1 MKHNSAVGLAALALS
16 WSIVNASARGGS
28 DVGTILT
35 QIKAVGRE
43 GSGNVEAGKAWK
55 ELSRCEPNALPT
67 ILSAF
72 DGADPTAANWLRLAV
87 DTIAD
92 RAVASGKALPATDLE
107 SFALNKD
114 HDAAARRLAYEWLAR
129 VDPKAP
135 ERLLPAMLH
144 DPSVEL
150 RRDAVARVLGQAKAR
165 AEKKDTSG
173 AVAEFRR
180 ALSGA
185 RDKDQVDLISK
196 ELKALGAEVDLA
208 AHFGFIQKWM
218 LIGPFDNSAGAGFE
232 KEYAPEKVVDLA
244 ATHEGKKNL
253 RIAWK
258 EYKTGNPYGLVDLNK
273 VLGKNMG
280 AVAYAFATVTS
291 PVEQPVELR
300 AASNNAVKI
309 FLNGKLIFFREE
321 YHHGMEMDQHAGSGT
336 LKPGR
341 NEILIKV
348 CQNEQK
354 EDWAQMWSFQLRTCD
369 SVGSALPGTQSA
381 QRHTDGAGE
390 RRAER

>member
-1 MKHNSAVGLAALALS
+1 
-16 WSIVNASARGGS
+16 
-28 DVGTILT
+28 
-35 QIKAVGRE
+35 
-43 GSGNVEAGKAWK
+43 
-55 ELSRCEPNALPT
+55 
-67 ILSAF
+67 
-72 DGADPTAANWLRLAV
+72 
-87 DTIAD
+87 
-92 RAVASGKALPATDLE
+92 
-107 SFALNKD
+107 
-114 HDAAARRLAYEWLAR
+114 
-129 VDPKAP
+129 
-135 ERLLPAMLH
+135 
-144 DPSVEL
+144 
-150 RRDAVARVLGQAKAR
+150 
-165 AEKKDTSG
+165 
-173 AVAEFRR
+173 
-180 ALSGA
+180 
-185 RDKDQVDLISK
+185 VDLISK